1 MIKASRSI
9 AQKCRNLIL
18 GAPLDPTNKQAFH
31 GIALA
36 AFFAWVGLGSDGLSS
51 SAYGP
56 EEAFLAL
63 GSHDHLAILIAI
75 ASAVTV
81 CIISASY
88 AQLIE
93 VFPSGGGGYLVASK
107 LISPTAGMI
116 SGCALIIDY
125 ILTITISI
133 ASAADALFSFL
144 PPEWSPHKMQFSLGA
159 LILLTVLNMR
169 GAKETVMP
177 LVPVFLVFVFSH
189 AFAILYAL
197 ATHLWDFSAVAA
209 ETAGQVARTRSELGL
224 VGMLFLL
231 LRAFSMGAG
240 TYTGIEAVSNGL
252 NILREP
258 KVKTGKRTMLY
269 MALSL
274 AFTVFGLSLAYLL
287 FHVQHAPGK
296 TLNAVLFEAIAAGW
310 PDPWGK
316 GFVYVCLVSEA
327 LILFAAAQAGF
338 MGGPRVL
345 ANMALDKWFP
355 TRFSLLSDRL
365 VSQNG
370 IFLMGAAAVATLFLT
385 GGSVKYLVVLYSIT
399 VFVTFVLSQWGMV
412 RYWRNNRRNLAHWRR
427 KLAVNAAGLA
437 LCSFILAAVTL
448 LKFRQGGWITLLITG
463 ALIALATAIK
473 RHYNFVEQVLH
484 RMDNLVA
491 IARSQEA
498 ASLPSGIP
506 EADPDQDEGKA
517 SKVPPAKRSAQAI
530 AKPAP
535 AAPAPAPAAFN
546 PKAKTAVLLV
556 NGFNGL
562 GLHSLLAI
570 IRMFGGVFKNFVFME
585 VGVIDAGSFKGAEEV
600 ENLNAHV
607 QEGLDEYVKFV
618 ERNGMHSEGVMALS
632 HDVVEGS
639 GELAGKITAR
649 YPQAV
654 FFMGQL
660 VFPEETLFSR
670 LLHNNTVFAV
680 QRKLYHMGIPFI
692 ILPIRIN
699 LRKK

>member
-1 MIKASRSI
+1 MVKSSRPSLARRLKNAVLGKA
-9 AQKCRNLIL
+9 
-18 GAPLDPTNKQAFH
+18 LDPTNKQAFH
-31 GIALA
+31 SITLA

-63 GSHDHLAILIAI
+63 GGHTHLAILIAI

-81 CIISASY
+81 LIISASY
-88 AQLIE
+88 SQLIE

-125 ILTITISI
+125 VLTISISI
-133 ASAADALFSFL
+133 ASAADAVFSFL
-144 PPEWSPHKMQFSLGA
+144 PPEWIGHKLQFSLA
-159 LILLTVLNMR
+159 TLILLTLMNMR

-189 AFAILYAL
+189 AFAIVYGL
-197 ATHLWDFSAVAA
+197 ATHALDFPAVAA
-209 ETAGQVARTRSELGL
+209 ETAVQVGRTHSELGL
-224 VGMLFLL
+224 WGMVFLL

-252 NILREP
+252 SILREP
-258 KVKTGKRTMLY
+258 KVRTGKRTMLY

-274 AFTVFGLSLAYLL
+274 AFTVFGLTLAYLL
-287 FHVQHAPGK
+287 FKVQHVPGR
-296 TLNAVLFEAIAAGW
+296 TLNAVLFDAITASW
-310 PDPWGK
+310 PGSYGK
-316 GFVYVCLVSEA
+316 WFVYVALASEA
-327 LILFAAAQAGF
+327 LILIAAAQAGF

-365 VSQNG
+365 VTQNG
-370 IFLMGAAAVATLFLT
+370 IAIMGAAAVTTLLLT
-385 GGSVKYLVVLYSIT
+385 KGSVKYLVVLYSIT

-412 RYWRNNRRNLAHWRR
+412 KYWLKSRSELKHWRR

-437 LCSFILAAVTL
+437 LCSFILVAVTL
-448 LKFRQGGWITLLITG
+448 LKFMQGGWITLLITG
-463 ALIALATAIK
+463 ALILIAMAIK
-473 RHYNFVEQVLH
+473 RHYNYVARVLQ
-484 RMDNLVA
+484 RMDNLVL
-491 IARSQEA
+491 IARRKDGNNAAKAMSGAEGGEA
-498 ASLPSGIP
+498 L
-506 EADPDQDEGKA
+506 
-517 SKVPPAKRSAQAI
+517 
-530 AKPAP
+530 
-535 AAPAPAPAAFN
+535 AFN

-562 GLHSLLAI
+562 GLHSVLAI
-570 IRMFGGVFKNFVFME
+570 IRMFGGIFKNILFVE
-585 VGVIDAGSFKGAEEV
+585 VGVLDAGSFKGVEEV
-600 ENLNAHV
+600 ENLEKHV
-607 QEGLDEYVKFV
+607 RGELDEYVEYMK
-618 ERNGMHSEGVMALS
+618 RNGVYSEGFMGIS
-632 HDVVEGS
+632 HDMVAGS
-639 GELAGKITAR
+639 EEVATRVMEKF
-649 YPQAV
+649 PQAV

-680 QRKLYHMGIPFI
+680 QRSLYHMGIPFI

-699 LRKK
+699 LKKK

>member
-1 MIKASRSI
+1 MVKSAKPSLVHRLKS
-9 AQKCRNLIL
+9 LVF
-18 GAPLDPTNKQAFH
+18 GAAIDPTNKQAFH
-31 GIALA
+31 SITLA

-63 GSHDHLAILIAI
+63 GGHTHLAILIAI

-81 CIISASY
+81 LLISASY

-125 ILTITISI
+125 VLTITISI
-133 ASAADALFSFL
+133 ASAADAIFSFV
-144 PPEWSPHKMQFSLGA
+144 PEQYLHYKLGFAVLA
-159 LILLTVLNMR
+159 LCLLTVLNMR

-177 LVPVFLVFVFSH
+177 LVPVFMVFVLSH
-189 AFAILYAL
+189 AFAIVYAL
-197 ATHLWDFSAVAA
+197 GTHMLDFPAVAA
-209 ETAGQVARTRSELGL
+209 ETSVQVARTHSELGL
-224 VGMLFLL
+224 LGMAFLL

-252 NILREP
+252 SLLREP
-258 KVKTGKRTMLY
+258 RVKTGKRTMLY
-269 MALSL
+269 MAVSL
-274 AFTVFGLSLAYLL
+274 AFTVFGLTLAYLL
-287 FHVQHAPGK
+287 FKVEHQPGK
-296 TLNAVLFEAIAAGW
+296 TLNAVLFESITAGW
-310 PDPWGK
+310 PGHTGQW
-316 GFVYVCLVSEA
+316 FVYASLISEA

-365 VSQNG
+365 VTQNG
-370 IFLMGAAAVATLFLT
+370 IFIMGVASVATLILT
-385 GGSVKYLVVLYSIT
+385 KGSVKYLVVLYSIT
-399 VFVTFVLSQWGMV
+399 VFVTFVLSQFGMV
-412 RYWRNNRRNLAHWRR
+412 RYWLKNRSELKHWRR
-427 KLAVNAAGLA
+427 KLMVNGAGLV
-437 LCSFILAAVTL
+437 LCSFILVAVTV

-463 ALIALATAIK
+463 ALIGLSLAIK
-473 RHYNFVEQVLH
+473 GHYNFVERVLK

-491 IARSQEA
+491 IAKTKESGT
-498 ASLPSGIP
+498 LPKGS
-506 EADPDQDEGKA
+506 
-517 SKVPPAKRSAQAI
+517 STQAEI
-530 AKPAP
+530 K
-535 AAPAPAPAAFN
+535 FD

-556 NGFNGL
+556 NGFNGI

-570 IRMFGGVFKNFVFME
+570 IRMFGGIFKNIVFVE
-585 VGVIDAGSFKGAEEV
+585 VGVLDAGSFKGVEEV
-600 ENLNAHV
+600 ENLQKHV
-607 QEGLDEYVKFV
+607 HEELDQYVEFV
-618 ERNGMHSEGVMALS
+618 KRNGMYAEGIMSLS
-632 HDVVEGS
+632 PDVVEGT
-639 GELAGKITAR
+639 GEVAAEVIER
-649 YPQAV
+649 FPQAI

-660 VFPEETLFSR
+660 VFPEETIFSR

-680 QRKLYHMGIPFI
+680 QRRLYHQGIPFI

-699 LRKK
+699 LKKKK

>member
-1 MIKASRSI
+1 MSNGTSSSPIKWLKETIFGRA
-9 AQKCRNLIL
+9 
-18 GAPLDPTNKQAFH
+18 LDPTSRNAFH
-31 GIALA
+31 SIALA

-63 GSHDHLAILIAI
+63 NGHDHLAILIAI

-81 CIISASY
+81 LVISASY

-133 ASAADALFSFL
+133 ASASDAVFSFL
-144 PPEWSPHKMQFSLGA
+144 PPDWAAHKLQFSIVT
-159 LILLTVLNMR
+159 LIGLTILNMR
-169 GAKETVMP
+169 GAKETVAP
-177 LVPVFLVFVFSH
+177 LVPVFMIFVISH
-189 AFAILYAL
+189 AFAIGYAL
-197 ATHLWDFSAVAA
+197 VTHALDFPAVAA
-209 ETAGQVARTRSELGL
+209 ETAVQAANSRHELGL
-224 VGMLFLL
+224 FGLLYLL
-231 LRAFSMGAG
+231 LKAFSMGAG

-274 AFTVFGLSLAYLL
+274 AFTVFGLTLAYLL
-287 FHVQHAPGK
+287 FHVQHVPGK
-296 TLNAVLFEAIAAGW
+296 TLNAVLFEAISAQWSGST
-310 PDPWGK
+310 GK
-316 GFVYVCLVSEA
+316 WFVWVCLLSEA

-338 MGGPRVL
+338 LGGPRVL

-370 IFLMGAAAVATLFLT
+370 IFLMGVAAVATLILT
-385 GGSVKYLVVLYSIT
+385 RGEVKYLVVLYSIT

-412 RYWRNNRRNLAHWRR
+412 RHWLNNRNQLAHWRR
-427 KLAVNAAGLA
+427 KLTVNALGLA
-437 LCSFILAAVTL
+437 LCSFILVAVTL
-448 LKFRQGGWITLLITG
+448 LKFKQGGWITLVITG
-463 ALIALATAIK
+463 VLIAMAAAIK
-473 RHYNFVEQVLH
+473 SHYNFVQRVLSK
-484 RMDNLVA
+484 MDNLVA
-491 IARSQEA
+491 IARAKDAPGMPVASNVVEISPDEKEA
-498 ASLPSGIP
+498 PQVPS
-506 EADPDQDEGKA
+506 A
-517 SKVPPAKRSAQAI
+517 
-530 AKPAP
+530 
-535 AAPAPAPAAFN
+535 AAPSAAAPSTLGQAALD

-570 IRMFGGVFKNFVFME
+570 IRMFGGIFKNFVFLE
-585 VGVIDAGSFKGAEEV
+585 VGVIDAGSFKGVEEV
-600 ENLNAHV
+600 DNLRKHV
-607 QEGLDEYVKFV
+607 QEGLDEYVEFV
-618 ERNGMHSEGVMALS
+618 RRNGLYGEGAFTLS

-639 GELAGKITAR
+639 GELATKISER
-649 YPQAV
+649 FPQAV
-654 FFMGQL
+654 YFMGQL

-670 LLHNNTVFAV
+670 ILHNNTVFAV
-680 QRKLYHMGIPFI
+680 QRRLYHQGIPFI

-699 LRKK
+699 LKKT

>member
-1 MIKASRSI
+1 MKTIRPSFAKRCKNFVLGKA
-9 AQKCRNLIL
+9 
-18 GAPLDPTNKQAFH
+18 LDPTDKHAFH
-31 GIALA
+31 SITLA

-63 GSHDHLAILIAI
+63 NGHNHLAILIAI
-75 ASAVTV
+75 ASAATV
-81 CIISASY
+81 IIISASY
-88 AQLIE
+88 SQLIE

-133 ASAADALFSFL
+133 ASAADAVFSFL
-144 PPEWSPHKMQFSLGA
+144 PPEWQAHKMQFSLAA
-159 LILLTVLNMR
+159 LVLLTLLNMR
-169 GAKETVMP
+169 GAKESVMP

-189 AFAILYAL
+189 AFAIVYAL
-197 ATHLWDFSAVAA
+197 ATHALDFTAVAA
-209 ETAGQVARTRSELGL
+209 ETSVQISRTHSELGL
-224 VGMLFLL
+224 FGMIFLL

-252 NILREP
+252 SILREP
-258 KVKTGKRTMLY
+258 KVRTGKRTMLY
-269 MALSL
+269 MSMSL
-274 AFTVFGLSLAYLL
+274 AFTVFGLTLAYLL
-287 FHVQHAPGK
+287 FKVDHVDGK
-296 TLNAVLFEAIAAGW
+296 TLNAVLFESLTATW
-310 PDPWGK
+310 PGSYGK
-316 GFVYVCLVSEA
+316 WFVYVCLGSEA
-327 LILFAAAQAGF
+327 LILIAAAQAGF

-365 VSQNG
+365 VTQNG
-370 IFLMGAAAVATLFLT
+370 IFIMGAAAVTTLLLT
-385 GGSVKYLVVLYSIT
+385 KGSVKYLVVLYSIT
-399 VFVTFVLSQWGMV
+399 VFVTFVLSQLGMV
-412 RYWRNNRRNLAHWRR
+412 KYWLKSRNELKHWRR
-427 KLAVNAAGLA
+427 KLAVNATGLV
-437 LCSFILAAVTL
+437 LCSFILVAVTL
-448 LKFRQGGWITLLITG
+448 LKFMQGGWITLLITST
-463 ALIALATAIK
+463 LILICLAIK
-473 RHYNFVEQVLH
+473 RHYNYVQKVLN

-491 IARSQEA
+491 IAKRKDTNNA
-498 ASLPSGIP
+498 AKTLSGM
-506 EADPDQDEGKA
+506 ESGN
-517 SKVPPAKRSAQAI
+517 
-530 AKPAP
+530 AP
-535 AAPAPAPAAFN
+535 VLN

-570 IRMFGGVFKNFVFME
+570 IRMFGGIFKNIIFVE
-585 VGVIDAGSFKGAEEV
+585 VGVIDAGSFKGVEEV
-600 ENLNAHV
+600 EHLERHV
-607 QEGLDEYVKFV
+607 REELDQYVDYVK
-618 ERNGMHSEGVMALS
+618 RNGMYAEGYLGMS

-639 GELAGKITAR
+639 GDVAAR
-649 YPQAV
+649 VMERFPQAV

-680 QRKLYHMGIPFI
+680 QRRLYHMGIPFI

-699 LRKK
+699 LDKKKKK

>member
-1 MIKASRSI
+1 MIKDNP
-9 AQKCRNLIL
+9 NLTKRMKQWIL
-18 GAPLDPTNKQAFH
+18 GKALDPTNKQAFH
-31 GIALA
+31 SISLA

-63 GSHDHLAILIAI
+63 GNHHYLAILIAI

-81 CIISASY
+81 IIISASY
-88 AQLIE
+88 SQLIE

-107 LISPTAGMI
+107 LISPAAGMV

-125 ILTITISI
+125 VLTITISI
-133 ASAADALFSFL
+133 ASAADAVFSFL
-144 PPEWSPHKMQFSLGA
+144 PPHWLAYKLQFSLAA

-177 LVPVFLVFVFSH
+177 LVPVFLVFVVSH
-189 AFAILYAL
+189 AFAIVYAL
-197 ATHLWDFSAVAA
+197 VTHIVDFPAVAA
-209 ETAGQVARTRSELGL
+209 ETAVQAAHTRQELGL
-224 VGMLFLL
+224 FGMALLL

-269 MALSL
+269 MSVSL
-274 AFTVFGLSLAYLL
+274 AFTVFGLCLAYLL
-287 FHVQHAPGK
+287 YHVEHESGK
-296 TLNAVLFEAIAAGW
+296 TLNAVLFESISASW
-310 PDPWGK
+310 PHATGTA
-316 GFVYVCLVSEA
+316 FVYVCLVSEA

-370 IFLMGAAAVATLFLT
+370 IAIMGAAAIATLVLT
-385 GGSVKYLVVLYSIT
+385 DGSVKYLVVLYSIT
-399 VFVTFVLSQWGMV
+399 VFVTFVLSQLGMV
-412 RYWRNNRRNLAHWRR
+412 RYWLKHRDELAHWRR
-427 KLAVNAAGLA
+427 KLAVNAAGLV
-437 LCSFILAAVTL
+437 LCSGILVAVTL
-448 LKFRQGGWITLLITG
+448 IKFTQGGWITILITG
-463 ALIALATAIK
+463 VLIAIASAVK
-473 RHYNFVEQVLH
+473 AHYNYVARVLK
-484 RMDNLVA
+484 RMDNLAV
-491 IARSQEA
+491 
-498 ASLPSGIP
+498 
-506 EADPDQDEGKA
+506 
-517 SKVPPAKRSAQAI
+517 I
-530 AKPAP
+530 AKSKDSGNLPRLMTEGGKGGNGAP
-535 AAPAPAPAAFN
+535 AGPVFD
-546 PKAKTAVLLV
+546 PKAKTAVLFV
-556 NGFNGL
+556 NGFNGV

-570 IRMFGGVFKNFVFME
+570 IRLFGGIFKNVLFVE
-585 VGVIDAGSFKGAEEV
+585 IGVIDAGTFKGAEEV
-600 ENLNAHV
+600 DNLQAHV
-607 QEGLDEYVKFV
+607 REELDQYVDFV
-618 ERNGMHSEGVMALS
+618 KRNGMYSEGLSGLS

-639 GELAGKITAR
+639 ADLATAILER
-649 YPQAV
+649 FPQAV

-680 QRKLYHMGIPFI
+680 QRRLYHKGVPFI
-692 ILPIRIN
+692 ILPIRVN
-699 LRKK
+699 LRKAERKG

>member
-1 MIKASRSI
+1 MVKPAKTTLAYRL
-9 AQKCRNLIL
+9 KCFII
-18 GAPLDPTNKQAFH
+18 GDPIDPTNKKAFH
-31 GIALA
+31 SITLA

-63 GSHDHLAILIAI
+63 GGHTHLAILIAI

-81 CIISASY
+81 LLISASY

-125 ILTITISI
+125 VLTITISI
-133 ASAADALFSFL
+133 ASAADAVFSFV
-144 PPEWSPHKMQFSLGA
+144 PPQYLHYKMGFSLAA

-169 GAKETVMP
+169 GARETVMP
-177 LVPVFLVFVFSH
+177 LVPIFLIFVLSH
-189 AFAILYAL
+189 AFAIVYAL
-197 ATHLWDFSAVAA
+197 GTHLLDFPAVAA
-209 ETAGQVARTRSELGL
+209 ETATQAARTHSELGL
-224 VGMLFLL
+224 LGMAFLL

-252 NILREP
+252 SILREP

-269 MALSL
+269 MAVSL
-274 AFTVFGLSLAYLL
+274 AFTVFGLTLAYLL
-287 FHVQHAPGK
+287 FKVEHAPGK
-296 TLNAVLFEAIAAGW
+296 TLNAVLFESISSSW
-310 PDPWGK
+310 PGSSGTW
-316 GFVYVCLVSEA
+316 FVYTALISEA

-365 VSQNG
+365 VTQNG
-370 IFLMGAAAVATLFLT
+370 IFIMGAASVATMILT
-385 GGSVKYLVVLYSIT
+385 KGSVKYLVVLYSIT
-399 VFVTFVLSQWGMV
+399 VFVTFVLSQLGMV
-412 RYWRNNRRNLAHWRR
+412 RYWLRNRRELDHWRR
-427 KLAVNAAGLA
+427 KLAVNGAGLA
-437 LCSFILAAVTL
+437 LCSFILIAVTV
-448 LKFRQGGWITLLITG
+448 LKFRQGGWITLVITG
-463 ALIALATAIK
+463 ALIALAFAIK
-473 RHYNFVEQVLH
+473 GHYNFVEKVLK

-491 IARSQEA
+491 IAKSKESG
-498 ASLPSGIP
+498 SLPKLMG
-506 EADPDQDEGKA
+506 
-517 SKVPPAKRSAQAI
+517 AQAGAE
-530 AKPAP
+530 AK
-535 AAPAPAPAAFN
+535 FD

-556 NGFNGL
+556 NGFNGI

-570 IRMFGGVFKNFVFME
+570 IRMFGGIFKNIVFVE
-585 VGVIDAGSFKGAEEV
+585 VGVLDAGSFKGAEEV
-600 ENLNAHV
+600 ENLQKHV
-607 QEGLDEYVKFV
+607 REELDQYVEFV
-618 ERNGMHSEGVMALS
+618 KRNGIYAEGIMSLS
-632 HDVVEGS
+632 PDVVEGT
-639 GELAGKITAR
+639 GEVAAGVIER
-649 YPQAV
+649 FPQAI

-660 VFPEETLFSR
+660 VFPEETIFSR

-680 QRKLYHMGIPFI
+680 QRRLYHKGIPFI

-699 LRKK
+699 LKKKK

>member
-1 MIKASRSI
+1 MS
-9 AQKCRNLIL
+9 ND
-18 GAPLDPTNKQAFH
+18 APSSPSKWLKEAVFGRALDPTSRSAFH
-31 GIALA
+31 SIALA

-63 GSHDHLAILIAI
+63 DGHDHLAILIAI
-75 ASAVTV
+75 ASAFTV
-81 CIISASY
+81 LVISASY

-107 LISPTAGMI
+107 LISPAAGMV

-133 ASAADALFSFL
+133 ASASDAVFSFL
-144 PPEWSPHKMQFSLGA
+144 PPEWAVHKLQFSIAVLVG
-159 LILLTVLNMR
+159 LTVLNMR
-169 GAKETVMP
+169 GAKETVAP
-177 LVPVFLVFVFSH
+177 LVPVFMVFVLTH
-189 AFAILYAL
+189 LFAILYAL
-197 ATHLWDFSAVAA
+197 ITHALDFPAVAA
-209 ETAGQVARTRSELGL
+209 ETAAQAAASRSELGWF
-224 VGMLFLL
+224 GLL
-231 LRAFSMGAG
+231 YLLMKAFSMGAG

-274 AFTVFGLSLAYLL
+274 AFTVFGLTLSYLL
-287 FHVQHAPGK
+287 FHVQHVPGK
-296 TLNAVLFEAIAAGW
+296 TLNAVLFEALSNQWPGSAGKW
-310 PDPWGK
+310 
-316 GFVYVCLVSEA
+316 FTLVCLISEA

-338 MGGPRVL
+338 LGGPRVL

-370 IFLMGAAAVATLFLT
+370 IFLMGLAAVATLILT
-385 GGSVKYLVVLYSIT
+385 RGEVKYLVVLYSIT

-412 RYWRNNRRNLAHWRR
+412 RHWLNNRNTLAHWRR
-427 KLAVNAAGLA
+427 KLAVNALGLA
-437 LCSFILAAVTL
+437 LCSFILVAVTL
-448 LKFRQGGWITLLITG
+448 LKFKQGGWITLVITG
-463 ALIALATAIK
+463 ALIALASAIK
-473 RHYNFVEQVLH
+473 SHYNFVQRVLSK
-484 RMDNLVA
+484 MDNLVA
-491 IARSQEA
+491 IARAKEAPGMPVAGNVVDIAPDEKDAPQAPSPAAARAAA
-498 ASLPSGIP
+498 AS
-506 EADPDQDEGKA
+506 
-517 SKVPPAKRSAQAI
+517 
-530 AKPAP
+530 AP
-535 AAPAPAPAAFN
+535 AGWPAFD

-570 IRMFGGVFKNFVFME
+570 IRMFGGIFKNFVFLE
-585 VGVIDAGSFKGAEEV
+585 VGVIDAGSFKGVEEV
-600 ENLNAHV
+600 ENLRNHV
-607 QEGLDEYVKFV
+607 QEGLDEYVEFV
-618 ERNGMHSEGVMALS
+618 RRNGLHGEGAMTLS
-632 HDVVEGS
+632 PDVVEGS
-639 GELAGKITAR
+639 GELARKIAER
-649 YPQAV
+649 FPQAV

-680 QRKLYHMGIPFI
+680 QRRLYHQGIPFI

-699 LRKK
+699 LKKR

>member
-1 MIKASRSI
+1 MSNGTSTSRIKWLKEAVFGR
-9 AQKCRNLIL
+9 A
-18 GAPLDPTNKQAFH
+18 LDPTSRSAFH
-31 GIALA
+31 SIALA

-63 GSHDHLAILIAI
+63 NGHDHLAILIAI
-75 ASAVTV
+75 ASAFTV
-81 CIISASY
+81 MVISASY
-88 AQLIE
+88 SQLIE

-107 LISPTAGMI
+107 LISPAAGMI

-133 ASAADALFSFL
+133 ASAADAVFSFL
-144 PPEWSPHKMQFSLGA
+144 PPEWAMYKLQFAIVVLVG
-159 LILLTVLNMR
+159 LTILNMR
-169 GAKETVMP
+169 GAKETVAP
-177 LVPVFLVFVFSH
+177 LVPVFLVFVVSH
-189 AFAILYAL
+189 AFAIVYAL
-197 ATHLWDFSAVAA
+197 LTHAFDFPAVAT
-209 ETAGQVARTRSELGL
+209 ETALQAARSRTELGWFGL
-224 VGMLFLL
+224 IYLL
-231 LRAFSMGAG
+231 LKAFSMGAG

-269 MALSL
+269 MAVSL
-274 AFTVFGLSLAYLL
+274 AFTVFGLTLSYLL
-287 FHVQHAPGK
+287 FHVQHVPGK
-296 TLNAVLFEAIAAGW
+296 TLNAVLFEAMSGTW
-310 PDPWGK
+310 PGSTGK
-316 GFVYVCLVSEA
+316 WFTTVCLLSEA

-338 MGGPRVL
+338 LGGPRVL

-370 IFLMGAAAVATLFLT
+370 IFLMGVAAVTTLVLT
-385 GGSVKYLVVLYSIT
+385 GGEVKYLVVLYSIT

-412 RYWRNNRRNLAHWRR
+412 RHWLNNRTTLAHWRR
-427 KLAVNAAGLA
+427 KLAVNALGLA
-437 LCSFILAAVTL
+437 LCSFILVAVTL
-448 LKFRQGGWITLLITG
+448 LKFKQGGWITLVITG
-463 ALIALATAIK
+463 LLIGLAAAIK
-473 RHYNFVEQVLH
+473 GHYNFVQRVLSK
-484 RMDNLVA
+484 MDNLVA
-491 IARSQEA
+491 IARAKEAPGMPVAGNVVEIGADDKELPQAKDSVMSPA
-498 ASLPSGIP
+498 AS
-506 EADPDQDEGKA
+506 AF
-517 SKVPPAKRSAQAI
+517 PPLG
-530 AKPAP
+530 AP
-535 AAPAPAPAAFN
+535 AFD

-570 IRMFGGVFKNFVFME
+570 IRMFGGIFKNFVFLE
-585 VGVIDAGSFKGAEEV
+585 VGVIDAGSFKGVEEV
-600 ENLNAHV
+600 ENLRNHV
-607 QEGLDEYVKFV
+607 QEGLNEYVEFV
-618 ERNGMHSEGVMALS
+618 RRNGLHGEGAMTLS
-632 HDVVEGS
+632 PDVVEGS
-639 GELAGKITAR
+639 GELSGKIAER

-680 QRKLYHMGIPFI
+680 QRRLYHQGLPFI

-699 LRKK
+699 LKKR

>member
-1 MIKASRSI
+1 MVVTKPASLAKRIKCMIIGDAI
-9 AQKCRNLIL
+9 
-18 GAPLDPTNKQAFH
+18 DPTNKQAFH
-31 GIALA
+31 SITLA

-63 GSHDHLAILIAI
+63 GGHTHLAILIAI

-81 CIISASY
+81 LLISASY

-107 LISPTAGMI
+107 LISPTAGMV

-125 ILTITISI
+125 VLTITISI
-133 ASAADALFSFL
+133 ASAADAIFSFI
-144 PPEWSPHKMQFSLGA
+144 PPEYLHYKLGFSVVA

-177 LVPVFLVFVFSH
+177 LVPIFIVFVVSH
-189 AFAILYAL
+189 AFAIVYAL
-197 ATHLWDFSAVAA
+197 VTHLLDFPAVYA
-209 ETAGQVARTRSELGL
+209 ETATQVAKTHSELGL
-224 VGMLFLL
+224 MGMAFLL

-252 NILREP
+252 SILREP

-274 AFTVFGLSLAYLL
+274 AFTVFGLTLAYLL
-287 FHVQHAPGK
+287 FKVEHQPGK
-296 TLNAVLFEAIAAGW
+296 TLNAVLFEGITSTW
-310 PDPWGK
+310 PGATGHW
-316 GFVYVCLVSEA
+316 FVYVSLASEA

-365 VSQNG
+365 VTQNG
-370 IFLMGAAAVATLFLT
+370 IFIMGAASVATLILT
-385 GGSVKYLVVLYSIT
+385 KGSVKYLVVLYSIT
-399 VFVTFVLSQWGMV
+399 VFVTFVLSQLGMV
-412 RYWRNNRRNLAHWRR
+412 RYWLNNRNELAHWRR
-427 KLAVNAAGLA
+427 KLAVNGAGLV
-437 LCSFILAAVTL
+437 LCSFILVAVTV
-448 LKFRQGGWITLLITG
+448 LKFRQGGWITLAITG
-463 ALIALATAIK
+463 ALIALAMAVK
-473 RHYNFVEQVLH
+473 GHYNFVEKVLK

-491 IARSQEA
+491 IAKSKD
-498 ASLPSGIP
+498 SVTLPKHIGGQGT
-506 EADPDQDEGKA
+506 EADLKYD
-517 SKVPPAKRSAQAI
+517 
-530 AKPAP
+530 
-535 AAPAPAPAAFN
+535 

-556 NGFNGL
+556 NGFNGI

-570 IRMFGGVFKNFVFME
+570 IRMFGGIFKNIVFVE
-585 VGVIDAGSFKGAEEV
+585 VGVLDAGSFKGVEEV
-600 ENLNAHV
+600 ENLQKHV
-607 QEGLDEYVKFV
+607 RMELDQYVAFV
-618 ERNGMHSEGVMALS
+618 KRNGIYAEGIMSLS
-632 HDVVEGS
+632 PDVVEGT
-639 GELAGKITAR
+639 GEVAAGVIER
-649 YPQAV
+649 FPQAI

-660 VFPEETLFSR
+660 VFPEETIFSR

-680 QRKLYHMGIPFI
+680 QRRLYHKGIPFI
-692 ILPIRIN
+692 ILPIRIDLKKN
-699 LRKK
+699 RKERKKAKG

>member
-1 MIKASRSI
+1 
-9 AQKCRNLIL
+9 
-18 GAPLDPTNKQAFH
+18 
-31 GIALA
+31 
-36 AFFAWVGLGSDGLSS
+36 
-51 SAYGP
+51 
-56 EEAFLAL
+56 
-63 GSHDHLAILIAI
+63 
-75 ASAVTV
+75 
-81 CIISASY
+81 
-88 AQLIE
+88 
-93 VFPSGGGGYLVASK
+93 
-107 LISPTAGMI
+107 
-116 SGCALIIDY
+116 
-125 ILTITISI
+125 
-133 ASAADALFSFL
+133 
-144 PPEWSPHKMQFSLGA
+144 
-159 LILLTVLNMR
+159 
-169 GAKETVMP
+169 MP
-177 LVPVFLVFVFSH
+177 LVPVFLIFVASH

-197 ATHLWDFSAVAA
+197 GTHLLEFPIVLA
-209 ETAGQVARTRSELGL
+209 ETTAQAAHTRSELGL
-224 VGMLFLL
+224 FGMLFLL

-258 KVKTGKRTMLY
+258 RVKTGKRTMLY

-274 AFTVFGLSLAYLL
+274 AFTVFGLTLAYLL
-287 FHVQHAPGK
+287 FHVQHVPGK
-296 TLNAVLFEAIAAGW
+296 TLNAVLFEAISAGW
-310 PDPWGK
+310 PAPWGS
-316 GFVYVCLVSEA
+316 GFVYVCLASEA

-370 IFLMGAAAVATLFLT
+370 IAIMGGAAIVTLVLT

-412 RYWRNNRRNLAHWRR
+412 RHWLNNRKTLPHWRR

-437 LCSFILAAVTL
+437 LCSFILVAVTI
-448 LKFRQGGWITLLITG
+448 LKFRQGGWITLVITG
-463 ALIALATAIK
+463 ALIGLAAAIK
-473 RHYNFVEQVLH
+473 SHYNFVAKVL
-484 RMDNLVA
+484 RKMDNLVA
-491 IARSQEA
+491 IARTKDGTDMPSPSAVIEIA
-498 ASLPSGIP
+498 PDEPDAPPGTASPIARARENARP
-506 EADPDQDEGKA
+506 
-517 SKVPPAKRSAQAI
+517 VPVEPG
-530 AKPAP
+530 
-535 AAPAPAPAAFN
+535 FN
-546 PKAKTAVLLV
+546 PKDKTAVLLV

-570 IRMFGGVFKNFVFME
+570 IRMFGGIFRNFVFLE

-600 ENLNAHV
+600 ENLRTHV
-607 QEGLDEYVKFV
+607 AGELDEYVAFV
-618 ERNGMHSEGVMALS
+618 RRNGMHAEGVMGLS

-639 GELAGKITAR
+639 GDLAAEIAAR

-680 QRKLYHMGIPFI
+680 QRKLYHQGIPFI

-699 LRKK
+699 LQKGG

>member
-1 MIKASRSI
+1 MV
-9 AQKCRNLIL
+9 L
-18 GAPLDPTNKQAFH
+18 GRALDPTSHSAFH
-31 GIALA
+31 SIALA

-63 GSHDHLAILIAI
+63 NGHDHLAILIAI

-81 CIISASY
+81 LVISASY

-107 LISPTAGMI
+107 LISPAAGMI

-133 ASAADALFSFL
+133 ASAADAVFSFL
-144 PPEWSPHKMQFSLGA
+144 PPEWSVHKLQFSIAVLVG
-159 LILLTVLNMR
+159 LTVLNMR
-169 GAKETVMP
+169 GAKETVAP
-177 LVPVFLVFVFSH
+177 LVPVFLVFVITH

-197 ATHLWDFSAVAA
+197 ITHALDFPAVAA
-209 ETAGQVARTRSELGL
+209 ETAVQAARSRAELGWFGL
-224 VGMLFLL
+224 IYLL
-231 LRAFSMGAG
+231 LKAFSMGAG

-258 KVKTGKRTMLY
+258 KVRTGKRTMLY
-269 MALSL
+269 MAVSL
-274 AFTVFGLSLAYLL
+274 AFTVFGLTLAYLL
-287 FHVQHAPGK
+287 FHVAHVPGK
-296 TLNAVLFEAIAAGW
+296 TLNAVLFESLSASWPGSAG
-310 PDPWGK
+310 K
-316 GFVYVCLVSEA
+316 VFTYVCLGSEA

-338 MGGPRVL
+338 LGGPRVL

-370 IFLMGAAAVATLFLT
+370 IFLMGAAATATLVLT
-385 GGSVKYLVVLYSIT
+385 QGEVKYLVVLYSIT

-412 RYWRNNRRNLAHWRR
+412 RHWLNNRKTLAHWRR
-427 KLAVNAAGLA
+427 KLAVNAFGLA
-437 LCSFILAAVTL
+437 LCSFILVAVTL
-448 LKFRQGGWITLLITG
+448 LKFREGGWITLLLTG
-463 ALIALATAIK
+463 ALIALAAAIK
-473 RHYNFVEQVLH
+473 GHYNFVQRVLAK
-484 RMDNLVA
+484 MDNLVA
-491 IARSQEA
+491 IARAEA
-498 ASLPSGIP
+498 PGMPVTGNVVEIA
-506 EADPDQDEGKA
+506 ADDKT
-517 SKVPPAKRSAQAI
+517 S
-530 AKPAP
+530 P
-535 AAPAPAPAAFN
+535 AAPAAAPGHPAPRSGFSKPPAD

-570 IRMFGGVFKNFVFME
+570 IRMFGGIYKNFVFLE
-585 VGVIDAGSFKGAEEV
+585 VGVIDAGSFKGVEEV
-600 ENLNAHV
+600 ENLRKHV
-607 QEGLDEYVKFV
+607 REGLDEYVEFV
-618 ERNGMHSEGVMALS
+618 ARNGLNGEGVLGLS
-632 HDVVEGS
+632 HDVVDGS
-639 GELAGKITAR
+639 GELAAKIVER

-680 QRKLYHMGIPFI
+680 QRRLYHQGIPFI

-699 LRKK
+699 LRKT